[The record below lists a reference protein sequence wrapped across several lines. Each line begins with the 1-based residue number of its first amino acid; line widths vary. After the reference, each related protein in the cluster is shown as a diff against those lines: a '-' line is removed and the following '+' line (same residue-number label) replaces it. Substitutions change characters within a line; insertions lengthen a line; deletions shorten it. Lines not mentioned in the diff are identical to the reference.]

1 MIFSLNMLYS
11 YVLCTLTFSKNV
23 KTKNKAEIT
32 SIFHAFK
39 KWKKKSTKRNSPHTR
54 YPKRHIIHT
63 HIYSKHE
70 LKLTGKKKKRLSNDR
85 NIFTTILR
93 CKWNIYEKHTELFI
107 LHAYTNE
114 NYIQYIWKYT
124 IYNPQQMGIC
134 HSSLALYG
142 IFK

>member
-1 MIFSLNMLYS
+1 MSLRNGR
-11 YVLCTLTFSKNV
+11 KR
-23 KTKNKAEIT
+23 
-32 SIFHAFK
+32 
-39 KWKKKSTKRNSPHTR
+39 STKRNSPHTR

-63 HIYSKHE
+63 PTHIYSKHE
-70 LKLTGKKKKRLSNDR
+70 FKLTGKKKKRLSNDR

-93 CKWNIYEKHTELFI
+93 CKRNIYEKHTELFI

-142 IFK
+142 IFKQHTHHHTASYHLHRTQNTLSRTHFQAYKLS